1 MKPGLYLC
9 AAAALAMVAC
19 ERKPAEMQGDHGKA
33 SKLASE
39 AAKDAFQRLSG
50 ELATAIA
57 DGGPPAAIA
66 VCSEKAPGIISG
78 TAKDRKVEMIRLSDR
93 PRNPAHAASGKDL
106 DAMQSFRAALKT
118 AGGPKPVTHEE
129 ADGSVTVRLPI
140 TISQPLCLQCHGSE
154 NDISAE
160 TKAALL
166 KIYPQDKATG
176 YQLDDL
182 RGIWRIRVP
191 KDSAP

>member
-1 MKPGLYLC
+1 
-9 AAAALAMVAC
+9 
-19 ERKPAEMQGDHGKA
+19 
-33 SKLASE
+33 
-39 AAKDAFQRLSG
+39 
-50 ELATAIA
+50 
-57 DGGPPAAIA
+57 
-66 VCSEKAPGIISG
+66 
-78 TAKDRKVEMIRLSDR
+78 MIRLSDR